1 MSQILL
7 DTSGYSAFMR
17 GHQEVKSAIQRA
29 EEIAVTP
36 IVIGE
41 LLAGFL
47 RGKNRRKNEREL
59 EEFLASP
66 RVQTLIVDAET
77 SARYAVIVTS
87 LREAG
92 TPIPTNDI
100 WIAASAMQHGL
111 RLLTTDA
118 HYRTVEQVIV
128 DFYELGS
135 GDGGAR

>member
-1 MSQILL
+1 MSRILL

-29 EEIAVTP
+29 EELSVTP
-36 IVIGE
+36 VVIGE

-47 RGKNRRKNEREL
+47 RGKNRRKNELEL
-59 EEFLASP
+59 EGFLASP
-66 RVQTLIVDAET
+66 RVRTVNVDPET
-77 SARYAVIVTS
+77 SERYAVIVNS

-118 HYRTVEQVIV
+118 HYRTVSQIIV
-128 DFYELGS
+128 DFLEPGP
-135 GDGGAR
+135 